1 MGARGPPGVA
11 GNPRPM
17 VGRRREGRS
26 VGRTSPVARVAVI
39 ALPEAPRGVPLAT
52 EGRAGKHVTRNEPER
67 PRAWKPAVRASH
79 ERAGPGGAG
88 GASWWGENAWR
99 SPPPVTPQPTRGP
112 DRPGE
117 QGVPQG
123 RGPAGRFL
131 SLPEKWAHGRVHDF
145 AGPWEGLPCVELV
158 QPWWGMSPAAGAV
171 EAAPSCPAAQWPNS
185 PSSAPRCSPQ
195 QR

>member
-1 MGARGPPGVA
+1 MGARGPPGAA

-26 VGRTSPVARVAVI
+26 VGRTSPVSRVAVI
-39 ALPEAPRGVPLAT
+39 ALPQAPRGVPLAT

-131 SLPEKWAHGRVHDF
+131 SLPEKWAHGHVHDT
-145 AGPWEGLPCVELV
+145 AGPWEGLPCVKLV

-171 EAAPSCPAAQWPNS
+171 EAAP
-185 PSSAPRCSPQ
+185 
-195 QR
+195 